1 MAQQELF
8 KDLQRVKLKNGLT
21 ILLREDHNSHVCAI
35 QIWVN
40 TGSANETDKE
50 AGITHLIEHMIFKG
64 TEKRG
69 VGEIAQEI
77 ESCGGY
83 INAYTSFDHTI
94 YHAVVA
100 SRFFDLGLDVLSDA
114 IQNATFDPGELEREK
129 EVVLEE
135 IKRGEDIPAQRLF
148 KTLFSTAYQIHPY
161 RRPIIGYYE
170 IVKSI
175 DRETILKYIGKWY
188 RPQNMSVVIVGDF
201 NPNQVISKIKSSF
214 ATFRTLEPSEFSLP
228 EEVKQKE
235 LRTFTLKEDMRDAY
249 LKMAYHIPNIHHED
263 VYALDCLSFMLGQGE
278 SSRLSVYVK
287 DKKRLVHS
295 ISSYAFTPKY
305 PGLFIIDATLKG
317 KDTKEALKAI
327 LEEVERLRYERVSE
341 EELLKAKRNIE
352 ADFTYDMESVEG
364 QAKKFGYFES
374 VWGDVFL
381 EKSYLEKIK
390 AVSYSDIQSVVKEYL
405 NPQNLTIGISIPH
418 QETTALTTDEIR
430 QLVNEVKTDIQDIYR
445 EKSSLGESVVR
456 RYVLDNGLTLLIKE
470 NHAVPT
476 VSLRVVFLGGLRF
489 ENKDNN
495 GVGHF
500 IAEMLTKGT
509 EAHSALD
516 IAREVESI
524 AGSIQGFSGHNS
536 FGLSGY
542 FLSHFFDKGMELIV
556 DIIMHPTFDEGEF
569 EKVRNIILAEIR
581 MQEDDLVRFALRVF
595 NQTLFQTHPYGMDV
609 LGTEDTVN
617 RLTRSDLIDF
627 YHKFAVPQN
636 MVLAIVGDVDTDMVV
651 DRVKELFG
659 GFEGKPFSSPEI
671 GTQAPPETAR
681 TSSVIK
687 RREQVHVVLGFL
699 GTTFSEEDRYPLEV
713 VNAVLSGQGGR
724 LFTNL
729 RDVKSL
735 AYGVTS
741 FLRPGLDRGS
751 FGVYIATSP
760 EKLGDAVDGIKGEL
774 MSIAKDGVS
783 EEELLRAK
791 RYLIGTHEIG
801 LQTNSDQAFD
811 LAQNE
816 RYGLGYDF
824 SRRYVEAIENVS
836 VRDVLRV
843 ARKYIQLDRYTLV
856 TVGPRRYKVIPAK

>member
-1 MAQQELF
+1 MAQELF
-8 KDLQRVKLKNGLT
+8 KDLKKLKFDNGLT
-21 ILLREDHNSHVCAI
+21 VILREDHNSHVCAI

-40 TGSANETDKE
+40 TGSANETDRE

-83 INAYTSFDHTI
+83 INAYTSFDHTL

-100 SRFFDLGLDVLSDA
+100 SRFFDLGLDVLQDA
-114 IQNATFDPGELEREK
+114 VQNAAFDPVELEREK

-135 IKRGEDIPAQRLF
+135 IKRGEDIPAERLV
-148 KTLFSTAYQIHPY
+148 KTLFSTAYQTHPY

-170 IVKSI
+170 TVKSI
-175 DRETILKYIGKWY
+175 DRETIFKYIGKWY
-188 RPQNMSVVIVGDF
+188 RPQNMTVVVVGDF
-201 NPNQVISKIKSSF
+201 DSNQVISKIKSSF
-214 ATFRTLEPSEFSLP
+214 ATFRVLEPSEFSLP
-228 EEVKQKE
+228 KEAKQTE

-249 LKMAYHIPNIHHED
+249 LKMAYHIPDIHHED
-263 VYALDCLSFMLGQGE
+263 VFALDCLSFILGQGE

-287 DKKRLVHS
+287 DKRRLVYS

-305 PGLFIIDATLKG
+305 PGLFIIAAALKG
-317 KDTKEALKAI
+317 KDTREALKAI
-327 LEEVERLRYERVSE
+327 LEEVERLRYEMVSE

-352 ADFTYDMESVEG
+352 ANFTYDMESVEG
-364 QAKKFGYFES
+364 QARKFGEFET

-381 EKSYLEKIK
+381 EKNYLEKIK

-405 NPQNLTIGISIPH
+405 NPQNLTVGISIPH

-430 QLVNEVKTDIQDIYR
+430 QLVHEVKTDIQDIHR
-445 EKSSLGESVVR
+445 RKGSLEESVVR
-456 RYVLDNGLTLLIKE
+456 KYVLDNGLTLLIKE

-489 ENKDNN
+489 ENEDNN
-495 GVGHF
+495 GVNHF

-509 EAHSALD
+509 EARSALD

-524 AGSIQGFSGHNS
+524 AGSIQGFSGHNT

-542 FLSHFFDKGMELIV
+542 FLSHLFDKGMELIA
-556 DIIMHPTFDEGEF
+556 DIIMHPAFDEGEL

-581 MQEDDLVRFALRVF
+581 MQDDNLVRFALRIF
-595 NQTLFQTHPYGMDV
+595 NQNLFQTHPYGMNI

-617 RLTRSDLIDF
+617 RLARSDLIDF
-627 YHKFAVPQN
+627 YRKFAIPQN
-636 MVLAIVGDVDTDMVV
+636 MVLAIVGNVDTDRVV
-651 DRVKELFG
+651 ERVKELF
-659 GFEGKPFSSPEI
+659 EGLEGESFSPPEI
-671 GTQAPPETAR
+671 ETQAPPETVRA
-681 TSSVIK
+681 TSVIK
-687 RREQVHVVLGFL
+687 QREQVHVVLGFL

-713 VNAVLSGQGGR
+713 LNAVLSGQGGR

-760 EKLGDAVDGIKGEL
+760 EKLDEAVDGIKGEL

-783 EEELLRAK
+783 EEELSRAK
-791 RYLIGTHEIG
+791 RYIIGTYEIG

-811 LAQNE
+811 LAHNE
-816 RYGLGYDF
+816 RYGLGYNF
-824 SRRYVEAIENVS
+824 GRRYVEAIENVS
-836 VRDVLRV
+836 VKDVLRV
-843 ARKYIQLDRYTLV
+843 AQKYIQLDRYTLV
-856 TVGPRRYKVIPAK
+856 TVGPRRYELIPVK